1 MPDLFRELFE
11 RPSRLLGWGVVAL
24 VHFVA
29 WQVLVHGLNW
39 VQVMPVLNSVQVIM
53 MKDEP
58 RPETPPAALPH
69 VEIPVSVQVFVP
81 APEVK
86 VAQESVMLV
95 SVTSVPP
102 PITAAD
108 AAPATTP
115 SQTYSSSPVVVS
127 ESEVDYLVRP
137 EVTYPL
143 ASKRAR
149 ERGLVLLSVIVNS
162 QGLVEYVNV
171 YRSSGYRRLDECAS
185 RAVRR
190 MRVKPY
196 MRNGIAMAI
205 ELRIPVEFS

>member
-1 MPDLFRELFE
+1 MPDLLQELFE

-39 VQVMPVLNSVQVIM
+39 VNVMPVLNAVQVSLVQ
-53 MKDEP
+53 DEP
-58 RPETPPAALPH
+58 PPEMPPPSIPKVA
-69 VEIPVSVQVFVP
+69 EQPVSTELFVP

-86 VAQESVMLV
+86 VAQESVMV
-95 SVTSVPP
+95 VTATVVPP
-102 PITAAD
+102 TVASD
-108 AAPATTP
+108 VTP
-115 SQTYSSSPVVVS
+115 PSASAQAYSTSPLVVT

-137 EVTYPL
+137 QVTYPL

-149 ERGLVLLSVIVNS
+149 ERGLVLLSVIVNT

-171 YRSSGYRRLDECAS
+171 YRSSGYARLDECAS
-185 RAVRR
+185 RAVRH